1 MTIPLAA
8 TSNSPSTPNTPSTSP
23 TSSTPSTP
31 SRPVVKDAETPRVDP
46 RYPEN
51 PVLVQIWRAG
61 AVESQHRGAWVVC
74 DSSGTA
80 IDGVGSWRVP
90 VFTRSSVK
98 SLQALPLLET
108 GAAQRFGFDDV
119 EVALAL
125 SSHNAEPCHTEPV
138 ARLLARLGLSVDD
151 LKCGPQA
158 PGDPDV
164 RYKLRDEKKKPTA
177 LHNNCSGKH
186 AGFLALALHL
196 GVPVASYLDPSA
208 PSQRLIQRAVADM
221 CGMREEDLYVAIDGC
236 SAPTFRMPLSALA
249 LAFARVANPD
259 GLPPLR
265 RAACERMTNAVA
277 KHPHLIAGHYQR
289 ICTDIARVTNGRLF
303 PKIGGEAVYAI
314 GVRGSD
320 RGIAIKVD
328 DGSYRGFHAL
338 IVDLLR
344 RFHFA
349 TPEECAALEAWE
361 EKRLKNWAGIEIGHT
376 QVVA

>member
-1 MTIPLAA
+1 MDHPVFSA
-8 TSNSPSTPNTPSTSP
+8 SHTPSK
-23 TSSTPSTP
+23 PSL
-31 SRPVVKDAETPRVDP
+31 KAEPHPIDP

-51 PVLVQIWRAG
+51 PVLVQVWRG
-61 AVESQHRGAWVVC
+61 DAVESQHRGAWVVC
-74 DSSGTA
+74 DSSGTT

-90 VFTRSSVK
+90 IFTRSSVK

-108 GAAQRFGFDDV
+108 GAAQRFQFSDV

-125 SSHNAEPCHTEPV
+125 SSHNAERCHTEPV
-138 ARLLARLGLSVDD
+138 ARLLARLGLSVGD
-151 LKCGPQA
+151 LLCGAQS
-158 PGDPDV
+158 PGDPDE
-164 RYKLRDEKKKPTA
+164 RYRLRDEKQKPTA

-196 GVPVASYLDPSA
+196 GVPTQDYIERESA
-208 PSQRLIQRAVADM
+208 GQRLIKKAVLDM
-221 CGMREEDLYVAIDGC
+221 SNMREEDLYVATDGC

-249 LAFARVANPD
+249 TAFARVANPD

-265 RAACERMTNAVA
+265 RAACERMAQAVA
-277 KHPHLIAGHYQR
+277 DHPHLIAGHYQR
-289 ICTDIARVTNGRLF
+289 ICTDIARVTRGRLF

-314 GVRGSD
+314 GVRGAD
-320 RGIAIKVD
+320 RALAIKVD

-344 RFHFA
+344 RFDFA
-349 TPEECAALEAWE
+349 TQEECAALEAWE
-361 EKRLKNWAGIEIGHT
+361 EKRIMNWAGIEVGRT